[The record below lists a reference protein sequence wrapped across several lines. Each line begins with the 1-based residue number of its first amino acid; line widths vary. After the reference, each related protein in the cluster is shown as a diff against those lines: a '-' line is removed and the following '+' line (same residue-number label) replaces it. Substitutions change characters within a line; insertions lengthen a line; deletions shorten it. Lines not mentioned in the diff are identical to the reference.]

1 MDGDLVIIERLDGDN
16 RSRSRRRAGHLLVEL
31 AFADEE
37 KKNEY
42 NEGRTR

>member
-16 RSRSRRRAGHLLVEL
+16 PLEVGRRAGHLLVEL
-31 AFADEE
+31 ALADEE